1 MKFIKM
7 DVISTEILPTW
18 LVKPSRAEVK
28 KILIVNES
36 KAPKLHIRLKRGG
49 ESWVSYHLKQNKS

>member
-18 LVKPSRAEVK
+18 WVKASRAEVR

-49 ESWVSYHLKQNKS
+49 KK

>member
-7 DVISTEILPTW
+7 DVISTKILPIW
-18 LVKPSRAEVK
+18 LVKSSRAEVR

-49 ESWVSYHLKQNKS
+49 KS

>member
-18 LVKPSRAEVK
+18 WVKFSRAEVRK
-28 KILIVNES
+28 LLLVNES

-49 ESWVSYHLKQNKS
+49 KS

>member
-7 DVISTEILPTW
+7 DVISTEKLPTW
-18 LVKPSRAEVK
+18 WVKFSRAEVR

-49 ESWVSYHLKQNKS
+49 KS

>member
-7 DVISTEILPTW
+7 DVISTEIPTW
-18 LVKPSRAEVK
+18 LVKPSRAEVR
-28 KILIVNES
+28 KILIVNET

-49 ESWVSYHLKQNKS
+49 KS

>member
-7 DVISTEILPTW
+7 DVISTEILPIW
-18 LVKPSRAEVK
+18 WVKSSRAEVR

-49 ESWVSYHLKQNKS
+49 ES